1 MTLPIIIT
9 YGIISA
15 LVGLLVGVKVKK
27 WRRG

>member
-15 LVGLLVGVKVKK
+15 LSGLWVGVKVKK

>member
-15 LVGLLVGVKVKK
+15 LAGLWVGIKVKK